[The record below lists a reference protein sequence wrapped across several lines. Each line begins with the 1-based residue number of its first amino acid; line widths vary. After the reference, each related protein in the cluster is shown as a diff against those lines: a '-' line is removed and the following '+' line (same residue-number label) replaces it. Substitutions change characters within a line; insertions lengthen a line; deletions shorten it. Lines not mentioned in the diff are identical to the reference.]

1 MSNDTTKFLDKAL
14 LDGAGM
20 ITKEVI
26 ESFKLY
32 GGLFA
37 LIFSIYNT
45 NIPDSKK
52 DTLLKAI
59 VNSTLEFMEKRYQVN
74 LSFYLAQASKD
85 VEKGKLFETLSA
97 VPARMQEEYER
108 GLEDARELIA
118 MEIDGI
124 VRVIRDFLG
133 N

>member
-1 MSNDTTKFLDKAL
+1 MSSGSTKYLDDAL
-14 LDGAGM
+14 LDEAGV
-20 ITKEVI
+20 ITKEVL
-26 ESFKLY
+26 ESFKSY
-32 GGLFA
+32 CGLFA

-45 NIPDSKK
+45 NMPDSKK

-85 VEKGKLFETLSA
+85 VEKGKLFETFSA

-108 GLEDARELIA
+108 GLEDARELIS
-118 MEIDGI
+118 MEIEGM
-124 VRVIRDFLG
+124 VRIIHDFLSK
-133 N
+133 